1 MAPRR
6 LRLDAELVRRGLARS
21 RDHAAEL
28 IGDGRVSVAGARATK
43 AATAVTTDVALVVTA
58 DPAIPGG

>member
-28 IGDGRVSVAGARATK
+28 IAEGRVSVAGAVATK
-43 AATAVTTDVALVVTA
+43 
-58 DPAIPGG
+58 PPPG